1 MKNRQS
7 KAERQP

>member
-7 KAERQP
+7 KTKA